1 MPVYKQL
8 RRNKILL
15 DTHVV
20 IWLVLGDPKIGSY
33 FKEHVEYMMEQEE
46 DIFISAI
53 SIWEIGMLVERKK
66 VDLEN
71 DPLDWIEELL
81 KKGFTLL
88 PITPSIAIN
97 SSRLP
102 ESPHGDPADRLL
114 VATAN
119 EHHAIL
125 VTHDRKILDYG
136 KGKFIGVYDPC
147 A

>member
-8 RRNKILL
+8 GQNKLLL

-20 IWLVLGDPKIGSY
+20 VWLSSDDPKLKKS
-33 FKEHVEYMMEQEE
+33 FKEHIDQIVERDEVV
-46 DIFISAI
+46 FISAI
-53 SIWEIGMLVERKK
+53 SVWEIGMLAEHKK
-66 VDLEN
+66 VKLEM
-71 DPLDWIEELL
+71 DPLEWIERLL
-81 KKGFTLL
+81 EKEFTLL
-88 PITPSIAIN
+88 PITSSIAIN

-102 ESPHGDPADRLL
+102 ENPHGDPADRLL
-114 VATAN
+114 IATAN

-147 A
+147 S